1 MSVTRLRERRD
12 LCRTLLELSDR
23 QRAALAERRYDDLIV
38 LLGEKRTLL
47 DRLAVL
53 SSAARNWAAERVFLS
68 AADRAA
74 GEELLVEGNG
84 MLGEAERDEQQDIA
98 ELTDQRDA
106 TQAELLE
113 ISSAGRV
120 HSAYRDALAPATH
133 RSLDVDR

>member
-98 ELTDQRDA
+98 ELT
-106 TQAELLE
+106 
-113 ISSAGRV
+113 
-120 HSAYRDALAPATH
+120 
-133 RSLDVDR
+133 